1 MRSADVVKTRLQA
14 QINPIASSSS
24 AAASSAAA
32 AGAST
37 TASAVP
43 AARSFRPTASQALL
57 DNCSHY
63 RLHTGLADTWCFNC
77 AYKPTQELWRGTGAS
92 NAAAATGPS
101 TAAASSSHHSHHPP
115 LRFTGALDAAVK
127 LVRHEGLS
135 SLWRG
140 LSPTLLMNVPS
151 TVVYFSMYDKCKIT
165 LSRVKPEQVAQYAP
179 SLAPYTTQLQTASP
193 LVAGVFARALTTTL
207 VSPIELVRTKSQAA
221 LTKTRPTMRAM
232 LTEELHRG
240 GFLSLWRGVGPTL
253 MRDVPFSAIYW
264 TSYEYSK
271 LWMLVRWG
279 VQMDKSVLADEGL
292 HAPGEHDHAHRQ
304 RMITASFLAGA
315 GSGMVSAAITH
326 PFDLVKTRRQI
337 ELYTM
342 TAGVNQPPETG
353 APVHVCAEGHYH
365 AQPHS
370 HHHAPASAAP
380 STSAAAAAP
389 STTGQVL
396 RTIIAEEG
404 YVGLLSGLSARITKI
419 APACAIMIS
428 SYEVAKMYFGSR
440 DQMLL
445 HPPTPQQHRH
455 QHVD

>member
-1 MRSADVVKTRLQA
+1 M
-14 QINPIASSSS
+14 
-24 AAASSAAA
+24 
-32 AGAST
+32 
-37 TASAVP
+37 
-43 AARSFRPTASQALL
+43 
-57 DNCSHY
+57 
-63 RLHTGLADTWCFNC
+63 
-77 AYKPTQELWRGTGAS
+77 
-92 NAAAATGPS
+92 
-101 TAAASSSHHSHHPP
+101 HHPP
-115 LRFTGALDAAVK
+115 LRFSGALDAAVK

-151 TVVYFSMYDKCKIT
+151 TVVYFSVYDKCKIT
-165 LSRVKPEQVAQYAP
+165 LSRITREQVAAYAP
-179 SLAPYTTQLQTASP
+179 ALAPFTTQLQTASP

-240 GFLSLWRGVGPTL
+240 GLLSLWRGVGPTL

-279 VQMDKSVLADEGL
+279 VQMDKSVLADEGMS
-292 HAPGEHDHAHRQ
+292 APGENDHAHRQ
-304 RMITASFLAGA
+304 HMITASFLAGA
-315 GSGMVSAAITH
+315 GSGMMSAAITH

-342 TAGVNQPPETG
+342 QPPETG

-365 AQPHS
+365 AQPQS
-370 HHHAPASAAP
+370 HPFAPASA
-380 STSAAAAAP
+380 SAAPTVAP

-428 SYEVAKMYFGSR
+428 SYEVAKMYFGGR
-440 DQMLL
+440 DQLLL
-445 HPPTPQQHRH
+445 HPPKQQQHKH
-455 QHVD
+455 QHVE